1 VCVLAFLSMVR
12 HPRFVVFLAALTLAG
27 CGIKG
32 PLYLPPAQPAPS
44 AAPAPAT
51 EPAKPIAP
59 GGPGS
64 SVAPSS
70 PPATNPGAAEKRP

>member
-1 VCVLAFLSMVR
+1 MRATLLA
-12 HPRFVVFLAALTLAG
+12 LALGAVALAG

-32 PLYLPPAQPAPS
+32 PLYLPPATP

>member
-1 VCVLAFLSMVR
+1 MVR
-12 HPRFVVFLAALTLAG
+12 HTRSLVVLAAFALAG

-32 PLYLPPAQPAPS
+32 PLYLPPPATPAAPAAPGAP

-59 GGPGS
+59 RGPGTS
-64 SVAPSS
+64 AAPSS
-70 PPATNPGAAEKRP
+70 PPAVNPGAAEKRP

>member
-1 VCVLAFLSMVR
+1 MCVLAFLSMVR
-12 HPRFVVFLAALTLAG
+12 HPRLLVVLAALALAG

-32 PLYLPPAQPAPS
+32 PLYLPPAQPAT
-44 AAPAPAT
+44 PATPAT
-51 EPAKPIAP
+51 EPTKPIAP

-70 PPATNPGAAEKRP
+70 PPAANPGAAEKKP